1 MIHVYDIG
9 NTDFDGLGDAVLQP
23 LSGTVKQ
30 AAGGSYDIQME
41 VAMDPEGKWKHLVPG
56 AIVKASVP
64 EEVIENAYAGM
75 DADVYKTNTEAALRE
90 GASEPETISYPEWNP
105 NNVYEVGSKVR
116 CPAWSHKNYQCTYYD
131 GASPQVMVPPYNSA
145 WWKPIADKTSGSAAL
160 VTLGTGSELYFVED
174 YNADWY
180 KMSTFYGLVGYIKK
194 SQVTFDRHLT
204 PSETQPRIITEQLFR
219 ITEPTV
225 DSIGKKVTVSG
236 MHVSYDLAGILI
248 QDVSIGQAPPAM
260 AIGLLM
266 QGMMIPYE
274 GVIATNLTSEDN
286 GTYTGQ
292 IKGKNAMYALLDP
305 DAGIASAFGA
315 KFTRDNWDVFLM
327 QRQTTDRGYRI
338 RYGKNARG
346 ITWQK
351 SSANIVTRVVPVAK
365 DEKGAD
371 LYLPEKWIDSPLI
384 SQYPV
389 IRMERLPVKGQVG
402 KDKGN
407 EDGSVWTESD
417 LLDEMRTKAGE
428 RFSVDHADLVSHE
441 VTVQVE
447 QLGDT
452 AEYEWMNGLETV
464 LLYDTVAAVDE
475 NIGLVM
481 PLLVTELE
489 WDIVRN
495 RIAGMKLSNKNDLKK
510 RTVTG
515 YNVQNN
521 SISSEKLMDGVAQEI
536 VQAAVDIMP
545 EFAEPFSSEAHMN
558 TKDQDGLVQKGDG
571 QATKVWKT
579 DAQGN
584 PAWRDG
590 DFILQSEKGHPNGVA
605 TLDNA
610 GKVPENQMPS
620 YVDDIIEGYLYN
632 GQFYK
637 NSAHTQLITPET
649 GKIYVDLTTGDN
661 LEYRWSGSVYSQISK
676 TSVNDNNP
684 TLAWGTKSKVGDV
697 AGVSL
702 HVTMPGNPDTW
713 KANSATSE
721 GYVASGAGQANKV
734 WKTNADGVPAWRN
747 DEDHPYTLP
756 LAANGTRGGV
766 QIGYAQSGKNYPVQL
781 SSEKMY
787 VNVPW
792 ENTTYSDAT
801 QSASGLM
808 SAADKT
814 KLDGMSQG
822 TMRTVPFSV
831 PTSAWSLS
839 GGNYVANFT
848 TEYVTTSSKEIITYD
863 STYRSA
869 ARADVNVDKKSGGG
883 GLTFTTKLLPAAT
896 LSGTAYVW
904 DNSDGKIPVIIEDT
918 VVSLANGGTGQSSL
932 AGAQSVL
939 GITALDN
946 KITTDVNA
954 KIQSKGYNVAVSSST
969 NLETKV
975 NTFDITK
982 TGYTPISAIVV
993 GTWDESQWV
1002 HTIRFSSNLT
1012 SMDVKS
1018 LHIGTSGSSISFA
1031 VRVAYRKND

>member
-9 NTDFDGLGDAVLQP
+9 NTDFDGLGDAILQP

-64 EEVIENAYAGM
+64 EEVIENAYAGL

-90 GASEPETISYPEWNP
+90 GASEPTAILYPEWNP
-105 NNVYEVGSKVR
+105 NTVYEVGSKVR
-116 CPAWSHKNYQCTYYD
+116 CSAWSHKNYQCIYYD
-131 GASPQVMVPPYNSA
+131 GTSPQVMVPPYNSA
-145 WWKPIADKTSGSAAL
+145 WWKPIADKTTGAAAL
-160 VTLGTGSELYFVED
+160 VTLAAGSELYFVED
-174 YNADWY
+174 YDTDWY

-194 SQVTFDRHLT
+194 NQVTFDRHLT
-204 PSETQPRIITEQLFR
+204 PSETTPRIITEQLFR

-225 DSIGKKVTVSG
+225 DSIGQKVSVSG

-248 QDVSIGQAPPAM
+248 QDVSIGQASPAM
-260 AIGLLM
+260 AIGLM
-266 QGMMIPYE
+266 MEGMMVPYD
-274 GVIATNLTSEDN
+274 GIIATNLTSDAN

-292 IKGKNAMYALLDP
+292 IKGKSAMYALLDP
-305 DAGIASAFGA
+305 DAGIASSFNA

-327 QRQTTDRGYRI
+327 QRTTVDRGYRI

-346 ITWQK
+346 ITWEK
-351 SSANIVTRVVPVAK
+351 SSANLINRVVPVAK

-389 IRMERLPVKGQVG
+389 IRMERLQVKGQVG

-407 EDGSVWTESD
+407 NDGSVWTESD
-417 LLDEMRTKAGE
+417 LLDEMRAKAAE

-452 AEYEWMNGLETV
+452 VEYEWMKGLETV
-464 LLYDTVAAVDE
+464 LLYDTVAAIDE

-481 PLLVTELE
+481 PLLVTEIE

-495 RIAGMKLSNKNDLKK
+495 RIAGLKLSNKNDLKK

-521 SISSEKLMDGVAQEI
+521 SISSEKLMDGVAQDI

-545 EFAEPFSSEAHMN
+545 EYAEPFDNPTHLN
-558 TKDQDGLVQKGDG
+558 TKDQDGIVTKGNG

-590 DFILQSEKGHPNGVA
+590 NFILASEKGQQNGVA
-605 TLDNA
+605 TLDSA
-610 GKVPENQMPS
+610 GKVPESQMPS

-649 GKIYVDLTTGDN
+649 GKIYVDISTGDN

-676 TSVNDNNP
+676 TSVNDSDP
-684 TLAWGTKSKVGDV
+684 TLAWGTRSKVGDV

-702 HVTMPGNPDTW
+702 HVTMPGNPASGKKNTQTAVNDPTASGTSVTFIDSISQDAQGVITPT
-713 KANSATSE
+713 KKTVRTMGGATSDANGSTGLVPMPTAGKQNKFLRGDGTWDYPE
-721 GYVASGAGQANKV
+721 HALYYGVCNTAAATQNKEFTIDNFPSSLVEGVRVRVKFTYAQEYDGYVRMRVNSTSFKWISLYGTTRAQKY
-734 WKTNADGVPAWRN
+734 AWRAGEVI
-747 DEDHPYTLP
+747 DFVY
-756 LAANGTRGGV
+756 
-766 QIGYAQSGKNYPVQL
+766 
-781 SSEKMY
+781 
-787 VNVPW
+787 
-792 ENTTYSDAT
+792 
-801 QSASGLM
+801 
-808 SAADKT
+808 
-814 KLDGMSQG
+814 DGSYWVM
-822 TMRTVPFSV
+822 V
-831 PTSAWSLS
+831 
-839 GGNYVANFT
+839 
-848 TEYVTTSSKEIITYD
+848 
-863 STYRSA
+863 
-869 ARADVNVDKKSGGG
+869 GGG
-883 GLTFTTKLLPAAT
+883 RI
-896 LSGTAYVW
+896 
-904 DNSDGKIPVIIEDT
+904 NS
-918 VVSLANGGTGQSSL
+918 SGGTGSY
-932 AGAQSVL
+932 VRR
-939 GITALDN
+939 
-946 KITTDVNA
+946 
-954 KIQSKGYNVAVSSST
+954 
-969 NLETKV
+969 
-975 NTFDITK
+975 
-982 TGYTPISAIVV
+982 IVV
-993 GTWDESQWV
+993 NWVESRWV
-1002 HTIRFSSNLT
+1002 A
-1012 SMDVKS
+1012 
-1018 LHIGTSGSSISFA
+1018 SFITEDGA
-1031 VRVAYRKND
+1031 SHYVDLNA